1 MAGGVEVTCWELRL
15 AGLAGGASVIGWELI
30 LAAGGVILEFC
41 LMVSIFRALV
51 ILFMARI
58 IRAESAVSADCSN
71 CAALFEIDWRPYVP
85 EVPLMRWAC
94 FLILA

>member
-1 MAGGVEVTCWELRL
+1 MELILTAGEI
-15 AGLAGGASVIGWELI
+15 GLAGGASVIGWELI

-41 LMVSIFRALV
+41 LMVSIFRVLD
-51 ILFMARI
+51 ILFMAMM
-58 IRAESAVSADCSN
+58 IRSGSPISADSSSW
-71 CAALFEIDWRPYVP
+71 AALFEIAWRPYVP